1 MPGRKYPPNVEELVG
16 VLNSLART
24 VLPNLDTRND
34 ADVKS
39 ISDDLTALN
48 AELFSKLHD
57 PQNQVGNQD
66 QGGNQDQDGNE
77 DQDGNQDQDGNKDQ
91 GGNQN
96 IFYV

>member
-1 MPGRKYPPNVEELVG
+1 M
-16 VLNSLART
+16 LNSLART

-66 QGGNQDQDGNE
+66 QGGNQDQVGNLDQGGNQDQGGNE
-77 DQDGNQDQDGNKDQ
+77 DQDGNEDQ